1 MQLVVARIG
10 RAHGIKGE
18 VTVEVR
24 TDEPELRLGPGAVL
38 ATDPASAGPLTIET
52 GRVHSGR
59 LLLRFEGVRDRTGA
73 EALRNTLLIA
83 EVDPEELPE
92 DPDEYYDHQLIDLDV
107 VTADGT
113 EVGRITEISHL
124 PSQDLFIVERPD
136 GSEVMIPFVEE
147 IVTEIDLEEQRAVI
161 DPPPGLI
168 DDSEAE
174 IASRDATS
182 EDDDADAA
190 RRRHDLPRVPGTAER
205 LARRQ
210 GTRARAA
217 RRPRARPA
225 RLDVRP
231 AQHRRRHPVRRRPRH
246 GHEDRALGRRAGRRP
261 RRRLRGR
268 ARTAPSS
275 SSPRPAAAPSPR
287 NSPSSSPSGPG

>member
-24 TDEPELRLGPGAVL
+24 TDEPELRLSPGAVL

-59 LLLRFEGVRDRTGA
+59 LLLRFEGVSDRTGA

-83 EVDPEELPE
+83 EIDPEELPE
-92 DPDEYYDHQLIDLDV
+92 GEDEYYDHQLIDLDV

-124 PSQDLFIVERPD
+124 PTQDLFIVERPD

-147 IVTEIDLEEQRAVI
+147 IVAEIDLDEQKAVI
-161 DPPPGLI
+161 TPPPGLI
-168 DDSEAE
+168 DDRAE
-174 IASRDATS
+174 IASSR
-182 EDDDADAA
+182 ED
-190 RRRHDLPRVPGTAER
+190 
-205 LARRQ
+205 
-210 GTRARAA
+210 
-217 RRPRARPA
+217 
-225 RLDVRP
+225 
-231 AQHRRRHPVRRRPRH
+231 
-246 GHEDRALGRRAGRRP
+246 
-261 RRRLRGR
+261 
-268 ARTAPSS
+268 
-275 SSPRPAAAPSPR
+275 
-287 NSPSSSPSGPG
+287 PSGREES